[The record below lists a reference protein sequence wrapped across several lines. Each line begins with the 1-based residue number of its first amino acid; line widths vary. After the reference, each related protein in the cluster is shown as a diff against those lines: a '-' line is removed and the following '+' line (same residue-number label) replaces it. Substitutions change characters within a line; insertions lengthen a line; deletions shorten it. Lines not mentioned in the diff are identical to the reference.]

1 MRCLPNFVI
10 DFRSAKR
17 TNHEQYGIIKNRRA
31 IMFERASQDDLDRYD
46 RAVDSAIATCGGDLR
61 GALKALII
69 ANEYLEEELRRQIGD
84 AEPQQFVAPERNV
97 A

>member
-1 MRCLPNFVI
+1 
-10 DFRSAKR
+10 
-17 TNHEQYGIIKNRRA
+17 
-31 IMFERASQDDLDRYD
+31 MFERASQYDLDRYD
-46 RAVDSAIATCGGDLR
+46 RAVNSAIATCGGDLR

-84 AEPQQFVAPERNV
+84 AEPQQFVASERNV

>member
-1 MRCLPNFVI
+1 M
-10 DFRSAKR
+10 FRPA
-17 TNHEQYGIIKNRRA
+17 TQTQI
-31 IMFERASQDDLDRYD
+31 DRYD

-69 ANEYLEEELRRQIGD
+69 ANEFLEEELRQVLGESPAQAAD
-84 AEPQQFVAPERNV
+84 AMAERNV

>member
-1 MRCLPNFVI
+1 M
-10 DFRSAKR
+10 FRPVTQKDI
-17 TNHEQYGIIKNRRA
+17 E
-31 IMFERASQDDLDRYD
+31 RYD

-69 ANEYLEEELRRQIGD
+69 ANEFLEEELRQVL
-84 AEPQQFVAPERNV
+84 AEAARDLAQTERDRPRRNV